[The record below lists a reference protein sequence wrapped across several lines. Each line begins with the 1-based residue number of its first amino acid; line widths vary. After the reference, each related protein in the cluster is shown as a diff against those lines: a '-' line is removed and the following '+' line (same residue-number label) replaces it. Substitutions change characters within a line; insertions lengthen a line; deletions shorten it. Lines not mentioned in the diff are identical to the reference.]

1 MTFNLTVSLF
11 SIFSLLVLSAFFAG
25 SETALTAVSKARMH
39 HMATEEG
46 SRNARHVLALIADR
60 EKLIGALL
68 LGNTFV
74 NILASSIATS
84 VTLEFSPRGVLIA
97 TVIMTI
103 AILLFAEVLPKT
115 LGIARTDRMAL
126 TVAPLARV
134 TVFVL
139 SPIVSAVQWIVWRI
153 LYVFGIRARHLESDV
168 TAHEEIRG
176 AIEVHH
182 QEGGVEREHRD
193 MLGGVLDLADL
204 RVADV
209 MVHRKGMEVIDATAP
224 PHEIV
229 DRVLESSHT
238 RFPIYTDSPE
248 NITGV
253 LHAKDLLRE
262 LMQRRGDLAGLDVDS
277 LAAEPWFVPNTT
289 TLEEQIKAFRERRA
303 HFALVVDEYGVLQGL
318 VTLEDIL
325 EEIFGSIGEEVD
337 QKLPSG
343 IRRQPDGS
351 YIVDGWTPVRE
362 INREL
367 GWNLSDEEA
376 TTIAGLVIHEAQ
388 IIPEVGQV
396 FSFYGCK
403 FEVLRRQRN
412 QLTLL
417 RLTPITASATAAAPT
432 A

>member
-1 MTFNLTVSLF
+1 MLL
-11 SIFSLLVLSAFFAG
+11 SIIAIILLLIVSAFFAG

-39 HMATEEG
+39 HLATEEN
-46 SRNARHVLALIADR
+46 SRNAKHVLALIADR

-126 TVAPLARV
+126 AVAPLARL
-134 TVFVL
+134 TVFIL
-139 SPIVSAVQWIVWRI
+139 SPIVFAVQWIVWRI
-153 LYVFGIRARHLESDV
+153 LYLFGVRERRLESDV
-168 TAHEEIRG
+168 SAHEEIRG

-193 MLGGVLDLADL
+193 MLGGVLDLAEL
-204 RVADV
+204 RVGDV
-209 MVHRKGMEVIDATAP
+209 MVHRKGMEAIDGSAP
-224 PHEIV
+224 PHEII
-229 DRVLESSHT
+229 DQVLASSHS
-238 RFPIYTDSPE
+238 RFPIFTDTPE

-277 LAAEPWFVPNTT
+277 LAAEPWFVPITT
-289 TLEEQIKAFRERRA
+289 TLEEQVKAFRERRA

-325 EEIFGSIGEEVD
+325 EEIFGSIREEVD
-337 QKLPSG
+337 QKQPEG
-343 IRRQPDGS
+343 IRPQPDGS
-351 YIVDGWTPVRE
+351 YIVDGWTPLRD
-362 INREL
+362 INRAL
-367 GWNLSDEEA
+367 GWNLPDEEA
-376 TTIAGLVIHEAQ
+376 TTIAGLVIHDAQ

-396 FSFYGCK
+396 FSFHGCK

-412 QLTLL
+412 QITQL
-417 RLTPITASATAAAPT
+417 RLSPITVPATSAAATA
-432 A
+432 